1 MLFKHGYTV
10 NRIDVFSVGC
20 CIAVWHSCLCPLI
33 RLSLFAHVSVWNSV
47 SYIMGSNS
55 LFSLQTQWTCSTS
68 LPVYSSKSQTL
79 MSLSFI
85 LTALCSV
92 SFRIHLSEPQHAL
105 FFHLCVLKAGIA
117 LFIMKID
124 LVSMT
129 GAGIYKHAPTHT
141 HKHALITIPLRL

>member
-1 MLFKHGYTV
+1 MLVKHGHAV

-20 CIAVWHSCLCPLI
+20 CLAVRHSRLCPLI
-33 RLSLFAHVSVWNSV
+33 CLSLFTHVSVWNSV
-47 SYIMGSNS
+47 KYIIGSNR
-55 LFSLQTQWTCSTS
+55 LFSLQTQWTCNTS
-68 LPVYSSKSQTL
+68 LPVYSSESQTR

-92 SFRIHLSEPQHAL
+92 SFRLHLSGPQHAL

-141 HKHALITIPLRL
+141 H

>member
-1 MLFKHGYTV
+1 M
-10 NRIDVFSVGC
+10 
-20 CIAVWHSCLCPLI
+20 WHSCLCLLI
-33 RLSLFAHVSVWNSV
+33 RLSLFTHLSVWNSV
-47 SYIMGSNS
+47 KYIIGSNS
-55 LFSLQTQWTCSTS
+55 LFSLQTQWTCNTS
-68 LPVYSSKSQTL
+68 LPVYSSQSQTL

-92 SFRIHLSEPQHAL
+92 SFRLHLSEPQHAL

-129 GAGIYKHAPTHT
+129 GAGIYKNAPTHT
-141 HKHALITIPLRL
+141 HTLITIPLRL